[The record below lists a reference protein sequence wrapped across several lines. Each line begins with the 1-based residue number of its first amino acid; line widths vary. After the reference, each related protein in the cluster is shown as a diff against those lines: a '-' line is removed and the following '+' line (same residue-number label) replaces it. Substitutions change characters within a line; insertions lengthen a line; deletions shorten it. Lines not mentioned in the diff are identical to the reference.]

1 MQTASFQKFL
11 QKVPRLKKSY
21 SKLTSIGWL
30 LCSFR
35 TAVGYK
41 RGSLGVPYI
50 LRIFY
55 TNIFGYCV
63 WEEKNPRGCQISLE
77 LAGQSLTWVWESG
90 RAGRPAR
97 ETNVKYPDTLRSSQT
112 PEGRWNDNNCYHIK
126 TYQLHRMAQDP
137 AKVSLLTQWASLF
150 LSSRS
155 ESTEH
160 VDILTI
166 GVYPTPAM
174 WCGDVIKCTK

>member
-11 QKVPRLKKSY
+11 QKVLRLKKSY

-30 LCSFR
+30 FCSFR

-41 RGSLGVPYI
+41 RGSLGIIYPKDILYEYLWI
-50 LRIFY
+50 LRMRRKKIP
-55 TNIFGYCV
+55 GDV
-63 WEEKNPRGCQISLE
+63 KLISSSRARVSRE
-77 LAGQSLTWVWESG
+77 CESL
-90 RAGRPAR
+90 AGRPAR

-112 PEGRWNDNNCYHIK
+112 PEGRWNDNCCYHMK

-137 AKVSLLTQWASLF
+137 AKVSLLTQCASLF
-150 LSSRS
+150 LLSLS

-160 VDILTI
+160 VDTLTI
-166 GVYPTPAM
+166 GVHPNLTPAM
-174 WCGDVIKCTK
+174 